1 MKYNKLTASLFFS
14 GMLLLS
20 GCGSSSNSSS
30 SSAEA
35 QPAATT
41 AAPATPAATSNALA
55 STTIVTTSGKTIQV
69 DKTAGG
75 FIFHGYEGKIV
86 LLEVYGDTWPHC
98 VAAIPAYNRLQAK
111 YPNDVRIIA
120 LESYGTLTNAGQQ
133 QYDTVPRANTGNMFP
148 LIKEQTGYGLQAVP
162 YLMILNKS
170 GNIIYNEVLS
180 DFPEAAI
187 DNLIQELR

>member
-1 MKYNKLTASLFFS
+1 MKYNKLTTSLFFS

-30 SSAEA
+30 SSTEA

-41 AAPATPAATSNALA
+41 AATSNALA
-55 STTIVTTSGKTIQV
+55 STTIVTTSGKAIQV

-75 FIFHGYEGKIV
+75 FIFHGYEGKII
-86 LLEVYGDTWPHC
+86 LLEVYGDTCPHC

-111 YPNDVRIIA
+111 YPNDVKIIA
-120 LESYGTLTNAGQQ
+120 LESYGTLGNASQQ
-133 QYDTVPRANTGNMFP
+133 LYDTVAKANTGNMFP

-162 YLMILNKS
+162 YLMILNKN
-170 GNIIYNEVLS
+170 GNIIYNEVLV